1 MLGTVINVIAVILG
15 SLAGILFHKFLPD
28 RIIKIAFQAI
38 GLFTIVLGISL
49 AIKTQLFI
57 VMISS
62 LIIGSILGEVIDINH
77 LLSRTSTWIQQK
89 TKTKED
95 RFTEGFITSFLLFCM
110 GSMTILGSIE
120 EGLGNPP
127 NLLLAKSMLDGF
139 SSIALA
145 ASMGI
150 GVMFSAIPLFLY
162 QGFITLGASYAQY
175 FFTTSLITELSAV
188 GGVILIGLGMDI
200 LEIKKIK
207 TANMLPSLVIVVIV
221 MMILY

>member
-95 RFTEGFITSFLLFCM
+95 RFTQGFITSFLLFCM

-200 LEIKKIK
+200 LKIKKIK

-221 MMILY
+221 MMFLF